1 MRTRISDL
9 HIVVLTVAAL
19 ALSPREARAADAGED
34 DVVRAETMFREG
46 REAMKSGDYVAACPR
61 FAESQRI
68 APALGTLLNLAL
80 CDEQLGRTASAALEF
95 EQFLGSAPADDD
107 RRPIVTEHLSILRP
121 RVPRLVLQRGPGG
134 PAAWHVTVDG
144 NEVRAEDLGR
154 ELLLDPGRHAVDV
167 WAADRPVRET
177 TVMLDEGEVQVR
189 DLESL
194 ASPPLATPA
203 PRAAPGDVAVVA
215 PSRLPAYVVGGI
227 GGLGLLAGV
236 VTGFMVLDASHT
248 VRDHCHD
255 DVCDAQGFQANDAGR
270 TLLVVN
276 TVAFAMGA
284 AGIAGG
290 TYLYLSARPPAHAST
305 ADGATPARHASTSVL
320 AGITGRF

>member
-1 MRTRISDL
+1 MSDL
-9 HIVVLTVAAL
+9 RIVVLTVAAL
-19 ALSPREARAADAGED
+19 AMWPREARAADSDEG
-34 DVVRAETMFREG
+34 DVAKAEALFSEG
-46 REAMKSGDYVAACPR
+46 REAMKSGDYVAACPC

-95 EQFLGSAPADDD
+95 EQFLGLAPADDD

-121 RVPRLVLQRGPGG
+121 RVPRLVLQSGAGG
-134 PAAWHVTVDG
+134 PAAWHVTVDA
-144 NEVRAEDLGR
+144 NEIRAGDLGR

-177 TVMLDEGEVQVR
+177 TVMLDEGEVQTR

-203 PRAAPGDVAVVA
+203 PRAAPRAVAVVA

-227 GGLGLLAGV
+227 GVLGLLAGV

-255 DVCDAQGFQANDAGR
+255 DVCDAQGLEANDAGR
-270 TLLVVN
+270 TLLVAN
-276 TVAFAMGA
+276 TVAFAIGG

-290 TYLYLSARPPAHAST
+290 TYLYFSAAPRPPARAST
-305 ADGATPARHASTSVL
+305 VDGATQASHASTSVL